1 MNTSVT
7 SLVSSSI
14 LPTLYPVMT
23 SFCPSIG
30 GMPHDK
36 RMERDERTVALKF
49 VGGEEGA
56 VGVQIECGDVNCP

>member
-1 MNTSVT
+1 
-7 SLVSSSI
+7 
-14 LPTLYPVMT
+14 
-23 SFCPSIG
+23 
-30 GMPHDK
+30 MPHDK